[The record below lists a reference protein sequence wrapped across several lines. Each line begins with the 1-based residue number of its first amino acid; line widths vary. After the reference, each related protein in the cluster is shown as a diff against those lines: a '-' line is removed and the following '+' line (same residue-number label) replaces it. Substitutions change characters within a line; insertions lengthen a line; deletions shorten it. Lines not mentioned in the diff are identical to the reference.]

1 MGSREG
7 TAPWKVHK
15 GEQKKL
21 ANQAGRSGGAPRSV
35 EAWKTVHQKT
45 EPFGSAWG
53 WQNREEEGAQGAAPG
68 LGGGACKNCESKGR
82 VSTERG
88 GRKEGNQGDAASQSL
103 LQQGGGSSVM
113 STGRSRRSHRLR
125 WGNSNSEGQSPS
137 GPFVLIHHIHIL
149 LLRLVL
155 PRVKRFSSH
164 TCALGVCTCS
174 PPWSLAPRLLRM
186 EKTLADGLLS
196 GQTRGMGAKGPDA
209 HVGQSGIPAS
219 KGVHL

>member
-1 MGSREG
+1 MEG
-7 TAPWKVHK
+7 TQRGTKKACKSGRTKW
-15 GEQKKL
+15 GGSQECGSLENSTSENGTLWISLGLAEQGRGGCP
-21 ANQAGRSGGAPRSV
+21 GRSSR
-35 EAWKTVHQKT
+35 
-45 EPFGSAWG
+45 AWG
-53 WQNREEEGAQGAAPG
+53 RRLQKLRIP
-68 LGGGACKNCESKGR
+68 KGR

-174 PPWSLAPRLLRM
+174 PSWSLAPRLLRM
-186 EKTLADGLLS
+186 KKTLADGLLS

-209 HVGQSGIPAS
+209 HIGQSGIPAS